1 MAMWWWLAGAIGA
14 EVTATLSLRYAE
26 GFTRLVPSILVVLGY
41 GVAFYALSQSIA
53 RGMLLAVA
61 YGVWS
66 AAGVALIAVIGATVL
81 HEPLSSVQVGGIALV
96 IAGVLALDLGG
107 STQAP

>member
-41 GVAFYALSQSIA
+41 GVAFYAL
-53 RGMLLAVA
+53 
-61 YGVWS
+61 
-66 AAGVALIAVIGATVL
+66 IAVIGATVL
-81 HEPLSSVQVGGIALV
+81 HEPLSLVQVGGIALV

-107 STQAP
+107 STQVP

>member
-1 MAMWWWLAGAIGA
+1 
-14 EVTATLSLRYAE
+14 
-26 GFTRLVPSILVVLGY
+26 
-41 GVAFYALSQSIA
+41 
-53 RGMLLAVA
+53 MLLAVA

-81 HEPLSSVQVGGIALV
+81 HEPLSLVQVGGIALV